1 MCMNIAKICIHFAY
15 IFVHN
20 FVKPENS
27 ETEVIFTLLS
37 WFLLGIFY
45 SAIQHAHYLLFIYF

>member
-1 MCMNIAKICIHFAY
+1 MNIAKICIHFAY